1 MRRSRTSERL
11 KTKDIDALPPGE
23 HQDGGGLVL
32 RVEATGAKRWVQR
45 LTINGRRLKRG
56 LGGCPPVSLK
66 VARRRSKEAQLA
78 AWEGRDILSETA
90 GATFAEVFEEHFAE
104 RKKGLKNGKHIWQ
117 WEAGMKTHAYPVI
130 GERPIAQVTHDE
142 IVAILR
148 PIWMETPVAA
158 KRLLQRM
165 RIIFDIAIS
174 RGIREKANP
183 CIGVADDLP
192 KQGTR
197 VRHQPALPYV
207 KVPGF
212 IRDLRAFSA
221 TYVTKLAFEWQV
233 LTATRPGETR
243 FANWAEINTEAQEW
257 VIPAER
263 MKAKVQHVVPLA
275 PRCLEIL
282 AQTQPGGLLFPA
294 KSGEPLSNMAFM
306 QVLRRM
312 GLGDRASAHGFRSS
326 FRDWATEVAKV
337 REVVAE
343 AALAHTVPNKTEAA
357 YRRAT
362 YLEARITLMADWASF
377 CVGWDNLYPQV
388 T

>member
-1 MRRSRTSERL
+1 MRRLRTSERL
-11 KTKDIDALPPGE
+11 KTKDIEGLPPGE

-32 RVEATGAKRWVQR
+32 RVEDSGAKRWVQR
-45 LTINGRRLKRG
+45 LTINGRRVKRG
-56 LGGCPPVSLK
+56 LGGCPPVSLE

-90 GATFAEVFEEHFAE
+90 GATFAEVFEEHFAK

-130 GERPIAQVTHDE
+130 GKRPIAQVTHDE
-142 IVAILR
+142 IVTILR
-148 PIWMETPVAA
+148 PIWLKTPVMAR
-158 KRLLQRM
+158 RLLQRM
-165 RIIFDIAIS
+165 RIILDIAIS

-183 CIGVADDLP
+183 CIGVVDDLP
-192 KQGTR
+192 KQNAR
-197 VRHQPALPYV
+197 VRHQPAMPYAQ
-207 KVPGF
+207 VPDF
-212 IRDLRAFSA
+212 IRRLRASSA
-221 TYVTKLAFEWQV
+221 TDVTKLAFEWQL

-243 FANWAEINTEAQEW
+243 LASWAEIDAEAREW
-257 VIPAER
+257 LIPAER
-263 MKAKVQHVVPLA
+263 MKAKVEHIVPLS
-275 PRCLEIL
+275 PRCVEIL
-282 AQTQPGGLLFPA
+282 AELRPGGLLFPG

-312 GLGDRASAHGFRSS
+312 GLDDRASAHGFRSS

-362 YLEARITLMADWASF
+362 YFNERINLMAEWSSY
-377 CVGWDNLYPQV
+377 CMG
-388 T
+388 